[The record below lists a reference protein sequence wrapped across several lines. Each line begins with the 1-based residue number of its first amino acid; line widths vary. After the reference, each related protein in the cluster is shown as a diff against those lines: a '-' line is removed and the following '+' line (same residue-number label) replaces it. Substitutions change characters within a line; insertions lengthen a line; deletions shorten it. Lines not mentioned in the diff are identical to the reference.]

1 MHALAKTL
9 TFKGFLLLLL
19 ILAGFVLVATLWWQR
34 PAAPRLAPAIASTT
48 DRPMPQAS
56 TEPILPIPTLPK
68 SDPAKVALGEMLFR
82 DPRISKDNRLACI
95 SCHHLDRGGEDGLP
109 HSPKTGGSMTRMHT
123 PSIFNVSL
131 NFQLFW
137 DGRKKTLEEH
147 IETPRETQTEWRE
160 VLAKLRNDPEYQA
173 AFARAYPQQGMS
185 EATLKHAVVTFENS
199 LLTPGARFDR
209 YLLGEENAITEQEK
223 AGYRLFKSYGCAACH
238 QGVNVGGNMFQKIGI
253 MRDYFIDR
261 KTTDADLGRYNVTKQ
276 EADKYVFRVPSL
288 RNVAITPPYFH
299 NGSIPTLRDAI
310 NEMAKYQLGREIPEQ
325 EVELIIAFLH
335 TLTGEYRGKVLS
347 GGQNQ

>member
-1 MHALAKTL
+1 
-9 TFKGFLLLLL
+9 
-19 ILAGFVLVATLWWQR
+19 
-34 PAAPRLAPAIASTT
+34 
-48 DRPMPQAS
+48 
-56 TEPILPIPTLPK
+56 
-68 SDPAKVALGEMLFR
+68 
-82 DPRISKDNRLACI
+82 
-95 SCHHLDRGGEDGLP
+95 
-109 HSPKTGGSMTRMHT
+109 
-123 PSIFNVSL
+123 
-131 NFQLFW
+131 
-137 DGRKKTLEEH
+137 
-147 IETPRETQTEWRE
+147 
-160 VLAKLRNDPEYQA
+160 
-173 AFARAYPQQGMS
+173 MS
-185 EATLKHAVVTFENS
+185 EVTLKHAIVTFENS

-253 MRDYFIDR
+253 MRDYFSDR

-310 NEMAKYQLGREIPEQ
+310 NEMAEYQLGRKIPEQ
-325 EVELIIAFLH
+325 DVDLLIAFLK
-335 TLTGEYRGKVLS
+335 TLTGEYQGKPLS